1 MISLKQLE
9 ADAIKVLRSFEPNEG
24 YYLGYSG
31 GKDATA
37 ESVMRWWLEDEIDE
51 TWVSMFEEEML

>member
-1 MISLKQLE
+1 MITLKDIDRMLARRKERGKANVE
-9 ADAIKVLRSFEPNEG
+9 AW
-24 YYLGYSG
+24 G